1 MKRDLYR
8 IIRSLRDRERGI
20 NPDPA
25 WLRSTRETLLM
36 QVKNTMPSAET
47 EAIRR
52 RLPIF
57 APLYARVMRT
67 LRGPA
72 VATLSIS
79 TVVLGG
85 SIASVSAAEN
95 SIPGD
100 TLYSVKLVTEQAR
113 LALASTKQDKVK
125 LKAEFTIRRV
135 AELKTIVSTPVT
147 KKEERASQAADIL
160 KRDLDTLKQQLAD
173 VQEGSSGSDVADIAK
188 TVDKNAVEVVK
199 ALNETKNE
207 LSQEVKEKVVA
218 AQVQAADNGIKAL
231 EALVDV
237 HADAGN
243 TSVSDS
249 DIGSSLAAHAEVAA
263 VTVAAT
269 KALIGSSTSTRELTE
284 DAQTSLNAVQQLV
297 QDNKLNE
304 AVGMIKDATAKSFTA
319 QQQAEEQS
327 LALSNATSTSSTSN
341 VLTASSTA
349 SAQPALSGAEG
360 STSGLPGSTT
370 STMNGTSPSTSTTM
384 TTTTKP

>member
-1 MKRDLYR
+1 MNRDLYR

-57 APLYARVMRT
+57 APLTARVMRT

-95 SIPGD
+95 AIPGD
-100 TLYSVKLVTEQAR
+100 TLYTVKLVTEQAR

-135 AELKTIVSTPVT
+135 AELKTIVSTPVS

-173 VQEGSSGSDVADIAK
+173 VQVDSSGSDVADIAK

-199 ALNETKNE
+199 ALNETKDGF
-207 LSQEVKEKVVA
+207 SPEVKEKVVA
-218 AQVQAADNGIKAL
+218 AQVQAADVGIKAL

-269 KALIGSSTSTRELTE
+269 KALVGSVTSTRELTQ
-284 DAQTSLNAVQQLV
+284 DAEASLNAVQQLV
-297 QDNKLNE
+297 DDNRLDE
-304 AVGMIKDATAKSFTA
+304 AVGMIKDATTKSFTA

-327 LALSNATSTSSTSN
+327 IALTNASGTSSASNA
-341 VLTASSTA
+341 LTATSTA
-349 SAQPALSGAEG
+349 SATSTNGLSDA
-360 STSGLPGSTT
+360 TS
-370 STMNGTSPSTSTTM
+370 STMNGVSPSTSTVM

>member
-1 MKRDLYR
+1 MVTFHARDAPHAGEEYDAVGG
-8 IIRSLRDRERGI
+8 DRG
-20 NPDPA
+20 DPA
-25 WLRSTRETLLM
+25 SSAHLRAALRARHANVAGASGRDP
-36 QVKNTMPSAET
+36 VYFD
-47 EAIRR
+47 RR
-52 RLPIF
+52 PWR
-57 APLYARVMRT
+57 
-67 LRGPA
+67 
-72 VATLSIS
+72 
-79 TVVLGG
+79 
-85 SIASVSAAEN
+85 
-95 SIPGD
+95 
-100 TLYSVKLVTEQAR
+100 
-113 LALASTKQDKVK
+113 
-125 LKAEFTIRRV
+125 IRRV